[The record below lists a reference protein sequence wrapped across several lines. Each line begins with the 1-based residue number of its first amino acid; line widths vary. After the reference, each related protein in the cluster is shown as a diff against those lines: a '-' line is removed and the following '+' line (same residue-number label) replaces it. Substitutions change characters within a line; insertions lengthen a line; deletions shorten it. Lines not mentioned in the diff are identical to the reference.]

1 MAQQGIDMEQP
12 SSSLIKEQAVNGDQA
27 DSSATTQKK
36 HYIQRDDALYLR
48 VTLSFFTVGFATFA
62 LLYFVQPILPLL
74 SQDFNISPATA
85 SLSLSL
91 STGLMALGLLITG
104 PISDAIG
111 RKNVMV
117 ISLTCAALFTL
128 LSSVMQSWQGILIAR
143 ALVGL
148 SLSGVA
154 AVAMTYLSEEIH
166 PSYVALSM
174 GLYISGNSLGGMS
187 GRLMT
192 GVIAD
197 YYSWRVAVVIL
208 GSLALIA
215 AIGFWRLLPP
225 SQHFRASS
233 LKPKSLWVNLHL
245 HFRDKGLPWLFV
257 EGFVL
262 MGGFVTMYNYIGYR
276 LLEGPYYFSQSTVG
290 ILSLIYLTGTYSATK
305 TGSLT
310 LKYGFGNILIAAI
323 ALMLAGI
330 LLTLHANIWIILLG
344 MTALTTGFFAA
355 HSVASSWV
363 GRRAKRARG
372 QASSL
377 YLFSYYAGSSI
388 AGTIGG
394 IFWLNYGWNGV
405 AFFIAVILL
414 LGVMIAYKLK
424 STC

>member
-1 MAQQGIDMEQP
+1 MEHSQGRLTTDN
-12 SSSLIKEQAVNGDQA
+12 A
-27 DSSATTQKK
+27 ATIERNNPITNSPIKK
-36 HYIQRDDALYLR
+36 HYIQRDDVLYLR
-48 VTLSFFTVGFATFA
+48 VTLSFFTVGLATFA
-62 LLYFVQPILPLL
+62 LLYFVQPILPML
-74 SQDFNISPATA
+74 SADFNISPATA

-117 ISLTCAALFTL
+117 VALTCAALFTL
-128 LSSVMQSWQGILIAR
+128 LSAVMESWQGILIAR

-174 GLYISGNSLGGMS
+174 GLYISGNSIGGMS
-187 GRLMT
+187 GRLFT

-197 YYSWRVAVVIL
+197 FYSWRVAVVLL
-208 GSLALIA
+208 GTLSLIA
-215 AIGFWRLLPP
+215 AISFWRLLPP

-233 LKPKSLWVNLHL
+233 LKPKSLWINLRL
-245 HFRDKGLPWLFV
+245 HFRDKGLPWLFL

-276 LLEGPYYFSQSTVG
+276 LLEAPYYFSQATVG
-290 ILSLIYLTGTYSATK
+290 FLSIIYLTGTYSASKSGNLTRK
-305 TGSLT
+305 FGLGSV
-310 LKYGFGNILIAAI
+310 LIVALS
-323 ALMLAGI
+323 LMLTGI
-330 LLTLHANIWIILLG
+330 LLTLFADFWLILLG
-344 MTALTTGFFAA
+344 MTVLTTGFFAA

-363 GRRAKRARG
+363 GHRAKRARG

-377 YLFSYYAGSSI
+377 YLFSYYSGSSI
-388 AGTIGG
+388 AGTVGG
-394 IFWLNYGWNGV
+394 VFWLQYGWPGV
-405 AFFIAVILL
+405 AWFIAGMLMIGML
-414 LGVMIAYKLK
+414 IAYKLK
-424 STC
+424 MSC

>member
-1 MAQQGIDMEQP
+1 MEHSSNSLNAEQP
-12 SSSLIKEQAVNGDQA
+12 TEKEKT
-27 DSSATTQKK
+27 DSTVHASPKK

-74 SQDFNISPATA
+74 SADFNVSPATA
-85 SLSLSL
+85 SLALSL

-117 ISLTCAALFTL
+117 IALTCAALFTL
-128 LSSVMQSWQGILIAR
+128 LSSIMQSWQGILIAR

-174 GLYISGNSLGGMS
+174 GLYISGNSIGGMS

-197 YYSWRVAVVIL
+197 YFSWRVAVVIL
-208 GSLALIA
+208 GTLALIA

-225 SQHFRASS
+225 SQHFRATS
-233 LKPKSLWVNLHL
+233 LKPKNLWVNLHL

-276 LLEGPYYFSQSTVG
+276 LLEAPYYFSQSTVG
-290 ILSLIYLTGTYSATK
+290 FLSIIYLTGTYSATK
-305 TGSLT
+305 TGSLIQ
-310 LKYGFGNILIAAI
+310 KYGLGNILIAAI
-323 ALMLAGI
+323 GMMLVGI
-330 LLTLHANIWIILLG
+330 LVTLHSNVWIVLFG
-344 MTALTTGFFAA
+344 MTLLTTGFFAA

-388 AGTIGG
+388 AGTVGG
-394 IFWLNYGWNGV
+394 IFWASYGWNGV
-405 AFFIAVILL
+405 ALFIAGILL
-414 LGVMIAYKLK
+414 AGVIIGYRLR
-424 STC
+424 SGCYDH

>member
-1 MAQQGIDMEQP
+1 M
-12 SSSLIKEQAVNGDQA
+12 
-27 DSSATTQKK
+27 
-36 HYIQRDDALYLR
+36 
-48 VTLSFFTVGFATFA
+48 LSE
-62 LLYFVQPILPLL
+62 
-74 SQDFNISPATA
+74 DFNISPATA

-117 ISLTCAALFTL
+117 IALACAALFTL

-187 GRLMT
+187 GRLVT

-197 YYSWRVAVVIL
+197 FYSWRVAVVIL

-233 LKPKSLWVNLHL
+233 LKPKNLWVNLHL
-245 HFRDKGLPWLFV
+245 HFRDKGLPFLFI

-276 LLEGPYYFSQSTVG
+276 LLEAPYSFSQSTVG
-290 ILSLIYLTGTYSATK
+290 LLSVIYLTGTYSATK
-305 TGSLT
+305 TGSLIH
-310 LKYGFGNILIAAI
+310 KYGLGRVLIASITMMLVGILI
-323 ALMLAGI
+323 
-330 LLTLHANIWIILLG
+330 TLYSNVWLVLLG
-344 MTALTTGFFAA
+344 MTILTTGFFAA

-388 AGTIGG
+388 AGTVGG
-394 IFWLNYGWNGV
+394 LFWQHFGWNGV
-405 AFFIAVILL
+405 ALFIAGILFI
-414 LGVMIAYKLK
+414 GIVIAYRLK
-424 STC
+424 SICYNQ